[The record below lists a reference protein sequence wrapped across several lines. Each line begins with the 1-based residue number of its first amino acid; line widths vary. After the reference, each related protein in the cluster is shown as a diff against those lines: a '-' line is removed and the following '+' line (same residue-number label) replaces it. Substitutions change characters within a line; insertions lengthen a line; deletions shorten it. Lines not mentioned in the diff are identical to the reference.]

1 MPNLLKVVIDI
12 KEISSEHVKML
23 EKNGII
29 RNSKKGY
36 INQKGFTVGFYRTRN
51 KRYIE
56 DKYADLAKSLL

>member
-1 MPNLLKVVIDI
+1 MVIDI